1 MSRVEI
7 AGQFNV
13 DNAMCSSSKPILI
26 ERHPASVSTTGIC
39 NWNQFCDSVDEV
51 LVPLTKTKSIAK
63 ISYALFIVYILQFV
77 GSVFVG
83 WSIHFGRYTYAFIWP
98 AVGIYGAVY
107 CYVRTQLTSTMKK
120 VEEVCSRYSA
130 SGVTYTLKSE
140 HWGGCNKPHVK
151 RYYIDVV
158 IVDGPSQNSA
168 TDVEQQQN
176 QTEEITVSNYFS
188 TPAETETSPP
198 ATSLANMLNSDTDVE
213 QQQNQKKE
221 ATVSNY
227 FSTSAETEISPP
239 TTSLADM
246 LK

>member
-7 AGQFNV
+7 PGQL
-13 DNAMCSSSKPILI
+13 NANYPWFSNRQPILI
-26 ERHPASVSTTGIC
+26 ERNPSSISTTGIS

-63 ISYALFIVYILQFV
+63 ISYALFIGYIFLFV
-77 GSVFVG
+77 GSVFVDFIG
-83 WSIHFGRYTYAFIWP
+83 GYTYEFVWP
-98 AVGIYGAVY
+98 IIGIIMIVT

-140 HWGGCNKPHVK
+140 YWGGCNQPHVK

-227 FSTSAETEISPP
+227 FSTSAETETTPP